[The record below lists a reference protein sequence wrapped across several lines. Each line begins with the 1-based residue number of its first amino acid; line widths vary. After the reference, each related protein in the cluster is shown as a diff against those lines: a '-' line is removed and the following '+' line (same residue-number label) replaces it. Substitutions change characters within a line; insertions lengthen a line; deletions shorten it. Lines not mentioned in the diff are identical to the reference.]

1 MFTENVSKALIAAG
15 YEKNSYEYAKVM
27 AAASNMQNDVERSY
41 NNAVLELKAA
51 AEALQDYDDSEL
63 TDLIG
68 ELSQS
73 VATLSEEHASIAAT
87 LESLLGSSGS
97 ITQTISDIKDNV
109 KKDGS
114 LEKTIGL
121 VLAETATTLG
131 SQLSGKVDDVKT
143 SVGNVKTAVDT
154 VKTSVGN
161 VKTTVD
167 TAVETLSTKVASESS
182 AIKTK
187 VADEHTSTRNK
198 IQTESNTLQQKIAS
212 ETAGNNKTK
221 QILDKI
227 ESSKAEVVTTVGS
240 LEGNLASTI
249 ANSTESVAVSAARRA
264 HDEYLNQQNAWISML
279 KFNIDD
285 WMRTATQIAS
295 DQAVLNYATNKFT
308 TAVTTLDKFFGLLS
322 DLEIQAHSWW
332 EVVDS
337 LSDTKVYMSK
347 VMDEN
352 KNMVNL
358 IRDMIKHNETR
369 ENIKIATE
377 VANTTLNA
385 ATYADSHKASRRW
398 G

>member
-27 AAASNMQNDVERSY
+27 AAASNMQSDVERTYS
-41 NNAVLELKAA
+41 NAVLELKTA
-51 AEALQDYDDSEL
+51 AEALQDYDNSEL

-73 VATLSEEHASIAAT
+73 VATLSDEHASIATA
-87 LESLLGSSGS
+87 LDSLLGSNGS
-97 ITQTISDIKDNV
+97 LAQTISDIQDNV

-154 VKTSVGN
+154 
-161 VKTTVD
+161 
-167 TAVETLSTKVASESS
+167 AVETLSVKVASESS
-182 AIKTK
+182 GIKTK

-198 IQTESNTLQQKIAS
+198 IQTESNAVQQKIAS

-227 ESSKAEVVTTVGS
+227 ESSKNEVVTTVGS

-369 ENIKIATE
+369 ENIKTATA

-385 ATYADSHKASRRW
+385 AAYADSHKASRRW

>member
-27 AAASNMQNDVERSY
+27 AAASNMQSDVERTYS
-41 NNAVLELKAA
+41 NAVLELKTA
-51 AEALQDYDDSEL
+51 AEALQDYDNSEL

-73 VATLSEEHASIAAT
+73 VATLSDEHASIATA
-87 LESLLGSSGS
+87 LDSLLGSNGS
-97 ITQTISDIKDNV
+97 LAQTISDIQDNV

-154 VKTSVGN
+154 
-161 VKTTVD
+161 
-167 TAVETLSTKVASESS
+167 AVETLSVKVASESS
-182 AIKTK
+182 GIKTK

-198 IQTESNTLQQKIAS
+198 IQTESNAVQQKIAS
-212 ETAGNNKTK
+212 ETASNNKTK

-227 ESSKAEVVTTVGS
+227 ESSKNEVVTTVGS

>member
-27 AAASNMQNDVERSY
+27 AAASNMQKDVEQAY
-41 NNAVLELKAA
+41 NNAVLELKTAV
-51 AEALQDYDDSEL
+51 EALPDYDDSEL
-63 TDLIG
+63 TDLIS

-73 VATLSEEHASIAAT
+73 VTTLSSEHASIAKT
-87 LESLLGSSGS
+87 LESLLGSNGS
-97 ITQTISDIKDNV
+97 IAQTISDIKDNV

-154 VKTSVGN
+154 
-161 VKTTVD
+161 
-167 TAVETLSTKVASESS
+167 AAETISAKVASESTG
-182 AIKTK
+182 IKTK
-187 VADEHTSTRNK
+187 VADEHTTTRSK

-227 ESSKAEVVTTVGS
+227 ESSKTEVVTTVGS
-240 LEGNLASTI
+240 LEGNLTKNLTSTI
-249 ANSTESVAVSAARRA
+249 TNSTESVAVSAARRA